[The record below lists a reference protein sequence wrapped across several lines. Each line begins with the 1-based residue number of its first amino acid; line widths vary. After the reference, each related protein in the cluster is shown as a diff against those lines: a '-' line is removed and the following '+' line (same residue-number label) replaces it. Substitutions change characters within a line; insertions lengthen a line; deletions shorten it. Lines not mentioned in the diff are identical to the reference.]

1 MSTFGQLID
10 KAKDKDKDKIEEV
23 MKWTLK
29 KTKEDTITEA
39 MIKKVEQ
46 DLNHLDYSNAST
58 SSEYAS
64 IAGWADKYQ
73 TFINNT
79 TKKGGKKKR
88 KRTRKR
94 TRKRKRKRKKQKG
107 GVLLLGAYAAYKSF
121 TKKNK
126 KKRRRFK
133 KKNTR
138 KGGASKNH
146 RRKSPRSHLPPR
158 TVHNPRLAPT
168 PQDVERHMRQR
179 MEAERQRLL
188 HLEAQRRE
196 ERRRMEA
203 ERQRRQRMEAGRQRR
218 QRIITNLYN
227 NLNRLAPESAR
238 AFQQKWAVIEQ
249 RVTVRFPEL
258 ESELRARIAAAQDA
272 MAQDAID
279 RASAEID

>member
-73 TFINNT
+73 TFINNA

-88 KRTRKR
+88 KRTRK
-94 TRKRKRKRKKQKG
+94 RKRKRKRKKQKG
-107 GVLLLGAYAAYKSF
+107 GVLLLGAYAAYKFF

-126 KKRRRFK
+126 KKQK
-133 KKNTR
+133 KKTKKR
-138 KGGASKNH
+138 
-146 RRKSPRSHLPPR
+146 
-158 TVHNPRLAPT
+158 
-168 PQDVERHMRQR
+168 
-179 MEAERQRLL
+179 
-188 HLEAQRRE
+188 
-196 ERRRMEA
+196 
-203 ERQRRQRMEAGRQRR
+203 
-218 QRIITNLYN
+218 
-227 NLNRLAPESAR
+227 
-238 AFQQKWAVIEQ
+238 
-249 RVTVRFPEL
+249 
-258 ESELRARIAAAQDA
+258 
-272 MAQDAID
+272 
-279 RASAEID
+279 